1 MKIIKNEKIEQYIDY
16 LMDKGK
22 ILKIKNPYKDV
33 NIGNGLGYYF
43 LLVMSII
50 CVIGT
55 IYYIAKNHILLENYD
70 LVNKIIILGGMS
82 LFSIILICVT
92 IYEKRAVKFKV
103 TYFNEYQMKINHTM
117 YDLKNDECYLH
128 IYKGYS
134 PINQT
139 RAEYGEVHT
148 YTTSRKLVRYYIA
161 IEKNGKNKVYLMSE
175 GKEDDFRRFIYN
187 FEYEISDKI
196 QQKNEWIQ
204 NAENQRYPSD
214 EKDN

>member
-1 MKIIKNEKIEQYIDY
+1 MEIIKNEKIEQCIDY

-22 ILKIKNPYKDV
+22 ILKIKNHYKDV

-55 IYYIAKNHILLENYD
+55 IYCIAKNHTLLENYD
-70 LVNKIIILGGMS
+70 LINKVIILGGMS

-92 IYEKRAVKFKV
+92 IYERKAVKFKV

-128 IYKGYS
+128 IYKEENQLY
-134 PINQT
+134 QT

-148 YTTSRKLVRYYIA
+148 YTTSRILDRYYIE
-161 IEKNGKNKVYLMSE
+161 IKKNGKNKVYLISE

-196 QQKNEWIQ
+196 
-204 NAENQRYPSD
+204 
-214 EKDN
+214 